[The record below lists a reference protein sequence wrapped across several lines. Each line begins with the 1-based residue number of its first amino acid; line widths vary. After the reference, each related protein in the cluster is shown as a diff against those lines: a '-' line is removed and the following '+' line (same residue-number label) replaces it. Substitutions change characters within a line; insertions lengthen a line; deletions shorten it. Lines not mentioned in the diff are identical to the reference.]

1 MARKPKRATQSPEP
15 RRRRAARS
23 DRDKAI
29 DALMALL
36 AEHSFE
42 EIGLAEVAG
51 RAGLKLSQ
59 LRAEFGS
66 TLAILAAH
74 IKDIDRAVLA
84 GGDADMA
91 EEPPRERLFDVLMR
105 RLEALAPYK
114 EAVRS
119 MLRSARRN
127 PGLALA
133 LNAMAVR
140 SQTLDAGSRRH
151 RRRPARAARLR
162 AQGAALM
169 FARVLGV
176 WLDDD
181 EPGLDRTMAALDRGL
196 ASAERWAG
204 FLDDLCAHSEM
215 HRARPRR
222 RRARATRKRRKR
234 RSVFLVI
241 PRSGTGSDRIHF
253 EDPGRASRGRAG
265 MTALHRHPD
274 RRPQAAE
281 RAVAERDVAA
291 VRARDVARDRQPQ
304 AGAAL
309 VLIARVVEPQER
321 LEHFLAHVR
330 PECPA
335 RRRRR

>member
-1 MARKPKRATQSPEP
+1 MARKPKKQ
-15 RRRRAARS
+15 RRAQAQAATARGTS

-36 AEHSFE
+36 GEHSFE
-42 EIGLAEVAG
+42 QVGLAEVAG

-66 TLAILAAH
+66 TLAIVAAH

-84 GGDADMA
+84 GGAADMID
-91 EEPPRERLFDVLMR
+91 EPAREALFDVLMR

-119 MLRSARRN
+119 LLRSARRN

-140 SQTLDAGSRRH
+140 SQAWMLEAAGIGASGLKG
-151 RRRPARAARLR
+151 ALR

-169 FARVLGV
+169 FARVLRV

-181 EPGLDRTMAALDRGL
+181 EPGLDRTMAALGRGL

-204 FLDDLCAHSEM
+204 FLDDLCSLPKCIG
-215 HRARPRR
+215 RGTRR
-222 RRARATRKRRKR
+222 RR
-234 RSVFLVI
+234 
-241 PRSGTGSDRIHF
+241 G
-253 EDPGRASRGRAG
+253 GRNEEEEAE
-265 MTALHRHPD
+265 
-274 RRPQAAE
+274 AA
-281 RAVAERDVAA
+281 
-291 VRARDVARDRQPQ
+291 
-304 AGAAL
+304 
-309 VLIARVVEPQER
+309 
-321 LEHFLAHVR
+321 
-330 PECPA
+330 
-335 RRRRR
+335 